1 LRLKNEALKK
11 ENEEKHKILSGTS
24 DEEKRKIQIQEY
36 IDSKKKEV
44 EEFQGMLN

>member
-11 ENEEKHKILSGTS
+11 ENEEKQRILSGTS

-36 IDSKKKEV
+36 INTKKKEV
-44 EEFQGMLN
+44 E